1 MSIVVVDPDP
11 VMKQVLRF
19 VLNNAG
25 YDVELV
31 SSGQE
36 AVGAATGRETDAIL
50 LEVDLPG
57 TNGFETCK
65 ELRARRY
72 NGPILFVTER
82 SSTADKARAFA
93 YGADD
98 YIVEPFHMLE
108 LVARVDSSIRRFRQS
123 HYQSLGNVLKVGNA
137 ELTTGELKFQIRGQD
152 PVILTPTEMRLLQCL
167 MRNSQIMISRET
179 LIEQTWGYDFVGDT
193 NRVDVY
199 IRRLRKKIERDVK
212 APEYI
217 HTVRGIGYVFRAP
230 AESDEFD
237 TPPEDVMSHERWSN
251 SNGHSTEPQVNEPL
265 GFPGWELYAQFGA

>member
-1 MSIVVVDPDP
+1 MRIVVADPDQ
-11 VMKQVLRF
+11 VMKQLLCF
-19 VLNNAG
+19 ILNNAG
-25 YDVELV
+25 HEVDFA
-31 SSGQE
+31 SNAPE
-36 AVGAATGRETDAIL
+36 AIKAVIGRETDAVL

-57 TNGFETCK
+57 TDGFETCK

-72 NGPILFVTER
+72 NGPIIFVTER
-82 SSTADKARAFA
+82 TAMSDKARAFS

-98 YIVEPFHMLE
+98 YIVEPFHVIE
-108 LVARVDSSIRRFRQS
+108 LVARVDSAMRRFRQS

-137 ELTTGELKFQIRGQD
+137 ELFTGELKFQIRGQT

-179 LIEQTWGYDFVGDT
+179 LIEQTWGYDFLGDT

-212 APEYI
+212 EPEYI

-230 AESDEFD
+230 AES
-237 TPPEDVMSHERWSN
+237 EDFELAEPDQLSSDRWAR
-251 SNGHSTEPQVNEPL
+251 SNGHAARRIEPGRLNIDGRE
-265 GFPGWELYAQFGA
+265 YSAAYGA